1 MKREF
6 NSVLREE
13 MAAFLDLR
21 ANASYSSRMHCGSAI
36 GTLDSVLVKNGK
48 SERSLSEDDV
58 RLFSERI
65 REGGARQRT
74 IIAKMTFL
82 REFSDYLQVHGIPSP
97 TVPIPKERDDYV
109 PYIYSQDEIRKIL
122 EDADRIPGTK
132 SGTYE
137 FAMLRTEYPVILRI
151 LICCGT
157 RLGETLSIRLGD
169 FDSVNAT
176 LLLRNTK
183 RNKERIIPMDFRLS
197 QMIERYVSS
206 MNLREKKS
214 VYLFPGRNDDD
225 HVSVGAFRALF
236 CKNRRRLGIDVEGK
250 GYHQRGA
257 CIHCFRHWFAIN
269 SYRKAQKEG
278 WNVNDAIPYLSTYL
292 GHEAFDKTEAYLKFS
307 PDLFPE
313 TVEEFGGYVSDVFEE
328 AFKDEERD

>member
-97 TVPIPKERDDYV
+97 MVPIPKERDTYV
-109 PYIYSQDEIRKIL
+109 PYIYSEAEIRRIL
-122 EDADRIPGTK
+122 EDADRIPDTK
-132 SGTYE
+132 SGTYK

-151 LICCGT
+151 LIYCGT
-157 RLGETLSIRLGD
+157 RLGETLSIRLED
-169 FDSVNAT
+169 FDPVNAV
-176 LLLRNTK
+176 LILRRTK
-183 RNKERIIPMDFRLS
+183 RNKERIIPVDLKLS
-197 QMIERYVSS
+197 QMIEQYVSFTE
-206 MNLREKKS
+206 LRKKNS
-214 VYLFPGRNDDD
+214 IYLFPGRGNDD
-225 HVSVGAFRALF
+225 HVSKGSFGRLF
-236 CKNRRRLGIDVEGK
+236 EKSRRKLQISPEGK
-250 GYHQRGA
+250 GFHQRGA

-313 TVEEFGGYVSDVFEE
+313 TVEEFGDYASDVFKE
-328 AFKDEERD
+328 AFEDGERD